1 MANLKHS
8 KIRKFHHGFF
18 SSFFNLAFQ
27 FVTPEK
33 KSGVPPWANNPGA
46 PSWIL
51 VGKAGKTSAS
61 PTFYRKKSAT
71 GAKRAS
77 LSKIYGSGPQNWRL
91 RKISEKSEKSR
102 YTNYIIAFVKFW
114 EIKICVSLNSRSNR
128 YHIWSRIF
136 KVKKILKGSLDSI
149 PSPSPPVKIQIMGGK
164 VCLGCKGKTL
174 LHPAMFC
181 LITSSK
187 LPHQ

>member
-1 MANLKHS
+1 MKHS

-61 PTFYRKKSAT
+61 PTFYRKKA
-71 GAKRAS
+71 AKKKAS
-77 LSKIYGSGPQNWRL
+77 LTKIYGSGPENWRL

-102 YTNYIIAFVKFW
+102 YTI
-114 EIKICVSLNSRSNR
+114 S
-128 YHIWSRIF
+128 
-136 KVKKILKGSLDSI
+136 
-149 PSPSPPVKIQIMGGK
+149 
-164 VCLGCKGKTL
+164 
-174 LHPAMFC
+174 
-181 LITSSK
+181 
-187 LPHQ
+187 

>member
-1 MANLKHS
+1 MLQSGKFEKFKDK
-8 KIRKFHHGFF
+8 KI
-18 SSFFNLAFQ
+18 SSWIFKFFNLAFQ
-27 FVTPEK
+27 FVMPEK

-51 VGKAGKTSAS
+51 VGKAGKTAAS

-102 YTNYIIAFVKFW
+102 YTNYIIALVKF
-114 EIKICVSLNSRSNR
+114 
-128 YHIWSRIF
+128 
-136 KVKKILKGSLDSI
+136 
-149 PSPSPPVKIQIMGGK
+149 
-164 VCLGCKGKTL
+164 
-174 LHPAMFC
+174 
-181 LITSSK
+181 
-187 LPHQ
+187 